1 MVLDSFFF
9 IIVIIRKIKGI
20 GLKLNIRIV
29 RDVKTLKLGDIIS
42 EKDDIWNRPH
52 LYIMWL
58 SGLVMGIMI
67 GLVW

>member
-1 MVLDSFFF
+1 M
-9 IIVIIRKIKGI
+9 IIRKIKGI
-20 GLKLNIRIV
+20 GLKLVIIIAKT
-29 RDVKTLKLGDIIS
+29 VKRLKSGDIIS

-58 SGLVMGIMI
+58 IGLVMGIMI